1 MKTPSLKKNIA
12 LNLFK
17 TVLNLLFPLITF
29 PYASRILLPDGIG
42 RVSFARSFID
52 YFILIATLG
61 ISTYGIRET
70 AKIRDNREKL
80 SKISREIVTI
90 NMISTAVSY
99 FLLFIAI
106 FCIPK
111 LTNYR
116 LLLIVISAK
125 ILFTALGL
133 DWLYGGVEDYKYI
146 TTRAVIFQII
156 SIVLLFMFVNRPE
169 DYLKYA
175 SIAVFSNVGSNICN
189 WIHSKKYIDL
199 FKKTRIELKKHVK
212 PIFILFA
219 MVAVTKVY
227 AVLDVTMLGF
237 LCDDWQVGIYSA
249 AEKVNKIVLS
259 MVVAAC
265 TVLLPR
271 LSYYSEKNEIQ
282 KFNNLAY
289 KGFDVLLLVS
299 IPSWIGLS
307 LISYQIIM
315 LVSGEN
321 YISAVPLMCIMSPII
336 LIIGLSNFIGM
347 QLFMPLRKEKY
358 TLYSVICGAVVNFSL
373 NLILVPRYQAFGA
386 AISTIC
392 AEIIVT
398 AVQLVLARD
407 IINLKSIFKQF
418 TIYFL
423 DSLVMGL
430 SVFVIIKNIDDV
442 FIGFLCGVVSGLVV
456 YGILLLLQK
465 NELVY
470 AGIRAIK
477 GKFRW

>member
-42 RVSFARSFID
+42 RVSFARSLVD

-70 AKIRDNREKL
+70 AKIRDSREQL

-111 LTNYR
+111 LTSYR

-156 SIVLLFMFVNRPE
+156 SVVLLFMFVRRSE

-199 FKKTRIELKKHVK
+199 FIKTKLELKKHLK

-249 AEKVNKIVLS
+249 AVKVNKIVLS

-271 LSYYSEKNEIQ
+271 LSYYFEKNEIQ
-282 KFNNLAY
+282 KFNSLAL
-289 KGFDVLLLVS
+289 KGFNVLLLVS
-299 IPSWIGLS
+299 VPSWIGLS
-307 LISYQIIM
+307 IISYQVVM

-321 YISAVPLMCIMSPII
+321 YISAVPLMHIMSPII

-358 TLYSVICGAVVNFSL
+358 TLYSVICGALVNFSL
-373 NLILVPRYQAFGA
+373 NLFLIPHYQAFGA
-386 AISTIC
+386 AVSTIC

-398 AVQLVLARD
+398 TVQLFLARD
-407 IINLKSIFKQF
+407 IIDLKRVLKQF
-418 TIYFL
+418 TVYFL
-423 DSLVMGL
+423 DAMVMGL
-430 SVFVIIKNIDDV
+430 PVYFIIKNIKDV
-442 FIGFLCGVVSGLVV
+442 FLGFLCGTISGLVV
-456 YGILLLLQK
+456 YGLLLLLQK
-465 NELVY
+465 NEIMF
-470 AGIRAIK
+470 AGIRTIRSK
-477 GKFRW
+477 LKW